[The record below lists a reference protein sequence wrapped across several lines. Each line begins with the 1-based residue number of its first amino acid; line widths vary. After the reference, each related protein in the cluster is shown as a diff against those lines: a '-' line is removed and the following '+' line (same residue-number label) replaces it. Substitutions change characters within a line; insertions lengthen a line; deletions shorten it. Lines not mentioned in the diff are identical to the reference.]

1 MPEPKTKRETKRETR
16 RSPGEPVKRTRDL
29 VSQTSRPRRAKA
41 AAPKR
46 AEAVALKERSAKPL
60 STKRGSVSK
69 PSASRTKK
77 AKKISDR
84 YREIGKKG
92 KQKFKDIEKPRAS
105 VRGGKSS
112 RFADTDKA
120 KKFKP
125 KKRSKFQK
133 SIEEN
138 FSNPVIKS
146 ASYVKPFADRVLNK
160 KMSLKDALDRVP
172 WFMQDDLLSYLRDKK
187 KK

>member
-1 MPEPKTKRETKRETR
+1 
-16 RSPGEPVKRTRDL
+16 
-29 VSQTSRPRRAKA
+29 
-41 AAPKR
+41 
-46 AEAVALKERSAKPL
+46 VALKESSSKPL
-60 STKRGSVSK
+60 SEKRRKISKPKVGSPKRAKRG
-69 PSASRTKK
+69 PEQ
-77 AKKISDR
+77 
-84 YREIGKKG
+84 YREIGKRG
-92 KQKFKDIEKPRAS
+92 KQKFKDIEKPRPS

-112 RFADTDKA
+112 RFVDTDKI

-125 KKRSKFQK
+125 KKKNRFQK

-138 FSNPVIKS
+138 FSNSVIKS